1 MARRA
6 FIGAYAYNW
15 VPAMLPWWFKAA
27 MAALQ
32 VLQSLAVLALVLCE

>member
-32 VLQSLAVLALVLCE
+32 SLAVLALVLCE